1 MGKKRKGEGEARSPP
16 QERRAHPLPSSR
28 AQVQLTDRPSSL
40 GRSAGLSLGV
50 LFVSPVYIDNRDLKP
65 RAAVH
70 VPHMTVWGLSLSG
83 LSAAEVEK

>member
-28 AQVQLTDRPSSL
+28 AQVQLTDRKKCWSVS
-40 GRSAGLSLGV
+40 GC

-65 RAAVH
+65 RATVH

-83 LSAAEVEK
+83 LSTDEVEK